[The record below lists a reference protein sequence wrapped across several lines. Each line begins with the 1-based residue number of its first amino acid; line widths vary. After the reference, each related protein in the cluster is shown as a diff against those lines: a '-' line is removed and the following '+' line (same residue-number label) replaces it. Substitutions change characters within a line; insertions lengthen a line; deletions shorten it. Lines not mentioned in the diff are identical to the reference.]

1 MNSEARPDGPG
12 GRPEAAPDPRRW
24 KALWVT
30 LATGFMSLL
39 DVTIVA
45 VALPSMQRDL
55 GASAAAVQ
63 WVVSG
68 YALAFALVLVPA
80 GRLGDAMGR
89 RRIFLCALAGF
100 VICSAAAGA
109 APTIGWL
116 VAARLAQGACAGC
129 LAPQN
134 SALIQQMFRG
144 AERGRAFGLF
154 GGTVGVSSAVGPVT
168 GGLILALAHGTQ
180 GWRWIFYV
188 NVPVGA
194 LALLL
199 GLRLLPRVAPGRRE
213 RLDLPGVT
221 LLGVGV
227 LALMLP
233 LVFAESGGLSR
244 LWWLFPVGV
253 ALLAAFACWEARV
266 AARDGQPLL
275 DPRLLTSTR
284 GYAAGTALGTLYFV
298 GFSGVW
304 LVFALFFQNGLGYEP
319 LRSGLA
325 VTPFA
330 IGSAAGAVVSG
341 RLVERMG
348 RLLTLCGLIGVIA
361 GLGAAAWIMWS
372 APTGV
377 MTWLA
382 APALFVGGLGS
393 GCVISP
399 NVTMTLRD
407 VPVRMAGAAGGA
419 LQTGQRL
426 GGAIGT
432 AALPGLFYTVL
443 AASGR
448 DYREAV
454 ALSVGAAL
462 VAILAALAVAV
473 ADWRHDHVHG
483 PPDRP
488 DRSDDRSQDRP
499 APAHRPEREHRA
511 AEGGA
516 TRLHGG

>member
-1 MNSEARPDGPG
+1 MGTESKAG
-12 GRPEAAPDPRRW
+12 GQGDDPADATGGADPRRW

-30 LATGFMSLL
+30 LVAGFMSLL

-55 GASAAAVQ
+55 HASAPAIQ

-68 YALAFALVLVPA
+68 YALAFALVLVTA
-80 GRLGDAMGR
+80 GRVGDTIGR
-89 RRIFLCALAGF
+89 RRVFLLALTAF
-100 VICSAAAGA
+100 VVCSAAAGA
-109 APTIGWL
+109 APTIGLL
-116 VAARLAQGACAGC
+116 VAARLAQGLAAGC

-154 GGTVGVSSAVGPVT
+154 GATVGVSSAVGPVV
-168 GGLILALAHGTQ
+168 GGLILMLAGGPQ

-194 LALLL
+194 LALVL
-199 GLRLLPRVAPGRRE
+199 GLRLLPRLAPGRRE
-213 RLDLPGVT
+213 RLDPPGVA
-221 LLGVGV
+221 LLGCGV

-233 LVFAESGGLSR
+233 LVLAESGGVRR
-244 LWWLFPVGV
+244 LWWLFLVGA
-253 ALLAAFACWEARV
+253 ALLLVFARWERRV
-266 AARDGQPLL
+266 AARGGQPLL
-275 DPRLLTSTR
+275 DPELVTATR
-284 GYAAGTALGTLYFV
+284 GYAAGAAIATLYFV

-304 LVFALFFQNGLGYEP
+304 LVFALYFQNGEGYSP

-330 IGSAAGAVVSG
+330 LGSALAALVAG
-341 RLVERMG
+341 RLVERLG
-348 RLLTLCGLIGVIA
+348 RLLTVCGLAAVTL
-361 GLGAAAWIMWS
+361 GLGGAVLS
-372 APTGV
+372 LGLAPADRAL
-377 MTWLA
+377 WLA

-426 GGAIGT
+426 GGAVGT
-432 AALPGLFYTVL
+432 AALPGLFYLVL
-443 AASGR
+443 GAHAH
-448 DYREAV
+448 DYRSAV
-454 ALSVGAAL
+454 VVAVGCGIAPVLGALG
-462 VAILAALAVAV
+462 LAVH
-473 ADWRHDHVHG
+473 DWLRDRG
-483 PPDRP
+483 ERREPCPPDASHSP
-488 DRSDDRSQDRP
+488 VHASQ
-499 APAHRPEREHRA
+499 
-511 AEGGA
+511 G
-516 TRLHGG
+516 

>member
-1 MNSEARPDGPG
+1 MNSKARPSGPG
-12 GRPEAAPDPRRW
+12 GGPDPRRW

-45 VALPSMQRDL
+45 VALPSMQHDL
-55 GASAAAVQ
+55 GASASAVQ

-80 GRLGDAMGR
+80 GRLGDAVGR

-154 GGTVGVSSAVGPVT
+154 GATVGVSSAVGPVT
-168 GGLILALAHGTQ
+168 GGLILALAHGAQ

-194 LALLL
+194 LALVL

-213 RLDLPGVT
+213 RLDLPGVA
-221 LLGVGV
+221 LLGAGV

-244 LWWLFPVGV
+244 LWWLFPVGL
-253 ALLAAFACWEARV
+253 ALLVVFARWETRV
-266 AARDGQPLL
+266 AARDGRPLL

-284 GYAAGTALGTLYFV
+284 GYAAGTALGALYFV

-330 IGSAAGAVVSG
+330 IGSALGAVLSG
-341 RLVERMG
+341 RLVERSG
-348 RLLTLCGLIGVIA
+348 RLLTLCGLVGVIA
-361 GLGAAAWIMWS
+361 GLGVSAWILWS

-443 AASGR
+443 AATGR

-462 VAILAALAVAV
+462 VAMLAALAVAV
-473 ADWRHDHVHG
+473 ADWRHDHVG
-483 PPDRP
+483 RP
-488 DRSDDRSQDRP
+488 SGHPRRPADEP
-499 APAHRPEREHRA
+499 APACRA
-511 AEGGA
+511 PGRG
-516 TRLHGG
+516 

>member
-1 MNSEARPDGPG
+1 MDTDARAGEGTGGPAD
-12 GRPEAAPDPRRW
+12 AADARRW

-55 GASAAAVQ
+55 GASAASVQ

-68 YALAFALVLVPA
+68 YALTFALVLVPA

-89 RRIFLCALAGF
+89 RRIFLWALAAF
-100 VICSAAAGA
+100 VACSAAAGA
-109 APTIGWL
+109 APTVAWL
-116 VAARLAQGACAGC
+116 VVARLVQGACAGC

-154 GGTVGVSSAVGPVT
+154 GATVGVSSAVGPVV
-168 GGLILALAHGTQ
+168 GGLILALAHGAQ

-194 LALLL
+194 VALLL
-199 GLRLLPRVAPGRRE
+199 GIRLLPRVAPGRRE
-213 RLDLPGVT
+213 RLDLPGVA
-221 LLGVGV
+221 LLGAGV
-227 LALMLP
+227 LSLMLP
-233 LVFAESGGLSR
+233 LVFAETGGLHR
-244 LWWLFPVGV
+244 LWWLFLAGL
-253 ALLAAFACWEARV
+253 ALLAVFARWEQRL
-266 AARDGQPLL
+266 AARDGRPLL
-275 DPRLLTSTR
+275 DPRLLTSIR
-284 GYAAGTALGTLYFV
+284 GYAPGAALGALYFV

-304 LVFALFFQNGLGYEP
+304 LVFALFFQNGLGFEP

-330 IGSAAGAVVSG
+330 IGSAGAAVVAG
-341 RLVERMG
+341 RLVERLG
-348 RLLTLCGLIGVIA
+348 RLLTVCGLVTVMA
-361 GLGAAAWIMWS
+361 GLGATALILRS
-372 APTGV
+372 APSDV
-377 MTWLA
+377 VAWLA

-426 GGAIGT
+426 GGAVGT
-432 AALPGLFYTVL
+432 AALPGLFYLVL
-443 AASGR
+443 EATGK
-448 DYREAV
+448 DYRSAV
-454 ALSVGAAL
+454 ALSVGCAL
-462 VAILAALAVAV
+462 VALLASLVVAV
-473 ADWRHDHVHG
+473 LDWHRDLRG
-483 PPDRP
+483 RGRRRP
-488 DRSDDRSQDRP
+488 HK
-499 APAHRPEREHRA
+499 APHEHTSANR
-511 AEGGA
+511 G
-516 TRLHGG
+516 